1 MSLKNISEVSTISS
15 PEFINLEPLDV
26 NPLMSKAEIKVFYLG
41 HNRNHSYINK
51 ETALKMA
58 KTLRGTP
65 IVAAWREEKQDYGD
79 HGHVVTIE
87 DGEVK
92 FSCKTVPYGFVS
104 PDAKIWFQNFFDQ
117 DEFGNKVE
125 RTYLMTT
132 GYLWTG
138 QFEEAKKA
146 IEEGQPHSMEL
157 DSETLEGHWAT
168 DNNLNIEF
176 FIINDAIFSKLCI
189 LGDDVEPCY
198 EGSSVTSPQ
207 VSSNFSQQKD
217 FEQTLFTMM
226 QELKETLNSKGGL
239 NMLSNE
245 NDLVEIEN
253 EDVSTDFEQN
263 EKDVVEDVNTK
274 EPETS
279 FEEVQEDKDIDP
291 IVNEDKDE
299 FTVAENSAEELEE
312 SETTTG
318 FTAEQFEQLN
328 KEVESLRAEIAELRE
343 FKFNAEMQEKQKL
356 INSYFMLSDEDKED
370 IVKNMAEYSL
380 DDIKAKLAILYVEQ
394 NVDFNKVDEQSQEE
408 NVSST
413 LSFSLEEETSNEM
426 LTDLQR
432 ALRGISID

>member
-1 MSLKNISEVSTISS
+1 
-15 PEFINLEPLDV
+15 
-26 NPLMSKAEIKVFYLG
+26 
-41 HNRNHSYINK
+41 
-51 ETALKMA
+51 
-58 KTLRGTP
+58 
-65 IVAAWREEKQDYGD
+65 
-79 HGHVVTIE
+79 
-87 DGEVK
+87 
-92 FSCKTVPYGFVS
+92 
-104 PDAKIWFQNFFDQ
+104 
-117 DEFGNKVE
+117 
-125 RTYLMTT
+125 
-132 GYLWTG
+132 
-138 QFEEAKKA
+138 
-146 IEEGQPHSMEL
+146 MEL